1 MCDELHLSLAT
12 MGQISEEITRRQHED
27 FILLHLDRDND
38 EWVVSLN
45 DKMDGLLVIEVMQ
58 AFQTRMIELIREQQ
72 AKLPTTGIVESVPLA
87 YAAAATIHQQFS

>member
-12 MGQISEEITRRQHED
+12 MGQISEEITRRPHED
-27 FILLHLDRDND
+27 FILLHLDRDSD
-38 EWVVSLN
+38 DWVVSLN
-45 DKMDGLLVIEVMQ
+45 DKLDGLLVIEVMQ

-87 YAAAATIHQQFS
+87 DAAATIHQQFS